1 MADEATKK
9 SKLEVVSPATPKDA
23 LDIEALWLDPGLG
36 DDITDTHWHKIPI
49 GKPRNFF
56 RAHPDK
62 SFRRKTEI
70 YVHKPEDAIE
80 EQYYIIAPTMR
91 GQIVEARPCVI
102 VPCIYRDGSPRLWPI
117 MFPRSGEKDNE
128 AWKTARAAVRAALEK
143 WVKLVWV
150 GRSYQTRD
158 AQPGYAPNP
167 EWNKLPSFNE
177 MVKLAVGADGII
189 RDKSHPIYLHLTGAP
204 AKKATDAGADI
215 GGDDGGDNDL

>member
-80 EQYYIIAPTMR
+80 EQYYILAPAMR
-91 GQIVEARPCVI
+91 GLIQEARPCVI

-117 MFPRSGEKDNE
+117 MFPRAGEKDNTAWISARKAARE
-128 AWKTARAAVRAALEK
+128 AIDMWVR
-143 WVKLVWV
+143 LVWV
-150 GRSYQTRD
+150 GRSYVTRP
-158 AQPGYAPNP
+158 AEPGYAPDP
-167 EWNKLPSFNE
+167 DWSKLPSLNE
-177 MVKLAVGADGII
+177 MLELALSADGIMYN
-189 RDKSHPIYLHLTGAP
+189 KNHPIYRDLMGAP
-204 AKKATDAGADI
+204 ERKATDAGADL
-215 GGDDGGDNDL
+215 GDDDGDDNL

>member
-70 YVHKPEDAIE
+70 YVHKPEDA
-80 EQYYIIAPTMR
+80 
-91 GQIVEARPCVI
+91 G
-102 VPCIYRDGSPRLWPI
+102 
-117 MFPRSGEKDNE
+117 
-128 AWKTARAAVRAALEK
+128 
-143 WVKLVWV
+143 
-150 GRSYQTRD
+150 
-158 AQPGYAPNP
+158 
-167 EWNKLPSFNE
+167 
-177 MVKLAVGADGII
+177 
-189 RDKSHPIYLHLTGAP
+189 GAP
-204 AKKATDAGADI
+204 VRHCSLYLPRRQPASVADHVPACGREGQHRLDFGTQGRTRGDRHVGEAGMGRAI
-215 GGDDGGDNDL
+215 VRNPSG